1 MKNYIREIFW
11 DIILS
16 IITKKYGT
24 SLNDDQREDK
34 ADEMVEQLR
43 AENNFTVEMTQA
55 LLDKKGMNSF
65 YTSNIKGQPVY
76 GIVKEGMFHKV
87 KTCYFI
93 SRNKDEITP
102 QYLEQVY
109 EELRKQAMGENI
121 FNSPDYKN

>member
-55 LLDKKGMNSF
+55 LLDKKGMNNF

-76 GIVKEGMFHKV
+76 GIVKEGM
-87 KTCYFI
+87 I
-93 SRNKDEITP
+93 R
-102 QYLEQVY
+102 
-109 EELRKQAMGENI
+109 
-121 FNSPDYKN
+121 